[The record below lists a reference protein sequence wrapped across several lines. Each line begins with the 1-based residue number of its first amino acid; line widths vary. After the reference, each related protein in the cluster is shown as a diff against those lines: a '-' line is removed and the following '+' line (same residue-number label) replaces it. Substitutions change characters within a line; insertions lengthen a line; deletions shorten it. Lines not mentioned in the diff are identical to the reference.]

1 MALNGFIPVR
11 RLAAIA
17 VISGLL
23 VALVLFRYAQTMLAP
38 EINYAVS
45 SPIPE
50 RGAILDRNGKILAV
64 QSIVYNIAITRSA
77 IEDKPL
83 FAQLLSP
90 VTGIEESDL
99 LSRLQAGPG
108 DFIYLK
114 KKISESEKA
123 SIAEVITRSRLRG
136 VRLEPVQSRIY
147 PEKSLASQII
157 GFLGDDGYGLTG
169 VEYSFQDS
177 LAPGKTAAG
186 AAREGYSVELTLDSA
201 MQYELEKL
209 SRKTMDD
216 TKAEAMM
223 MLAVDAKSGEILSY
237 VSEPAADLMTYPES
251 SVSERKDRPALYR
264 YEPGS
269 VFKIFSIS
277 ALLDLGVVHDSD
289 RFVCDGAYTF
299 TTPAGEKIS
308 IGDLDAHGIVGP
320 RDVIRLSCNDG
331 TGQISERAD
340 SASFETKLRAFGFGE
355 KTGIEL
361 PGETAGYIAPRSA
374 WSLRSKPTIAI
385 GQEISVSA
393 LQMVEAATAIANKG
407 TRLKLTLLSRLLD
420 RNGSPI
426 YEHAPQSAGTPIT
439 PATAELMLS
448 YMRSTAESGT
458 GTRAAVGDVPIAVK
472 TGTAQM
478 VDKGAST
485 YSETDFVSSCL
496 GIFPADN
503 PRIILYTVIIKPVG
517 ETWGGRIA
525 APVVSEATN
534 IIIDR
539 LGLGRGGATSVSHSG
554 LVPIP
559 KNEPVK
565 LGTAMPD
572 LTGVPKRMLAPIIA
586 RTDLNVLISGDGYVK
601 SQNPPPGTPIQ
612 KGMTIELELE

>member
-1 MALNGFIPVR
+1 MALNDFVPPR

-17 VISGLL
+17 VLSAVL
-23 VALVLFRYAQTMLAP
+23 VGLVLFRYAQAMLSP
-38 EINYAVS
+38 GIDSAVTAA
-45 SPIPE
+45 IPE
-50 RGAILDRNGKILAV
+50 RGAILDRNGKILAI
-64 QSIVYNIAITRSA
+64 QSVVYNIAITRSA
-77 IEDKPL
+77 IPDKPL

-90 VTGIEESDL
+90 VTGIEEGDL
-99 LSRLQAGPG
+99 LSRLEAGPG
-108 DFIYLK
+108 DFFYLK
-114 KKISESEKA
+114 KKIGESEKA
-123 SIAEVITRSRLRG
+123 SIAEVVSRSRLRG

-147 PEKSLASQII
+147 PEKSLASHII

-177 LAPGKTAAG
+177 LAAGTTAAG
-186 AAREGYSVELTLDSA
+186 KPREGYSVELTLDSA

-209 SRKTMDD
+209 SRKTMEE

-223 MLAVDAKSGEILSY
+223 MLAVDAKSGEILAY

-251 SVSERKDRPALYR
+251 SDSERKDRPALYR
-264 YEPGS
+264 FEPGS
-269 VFKIFSIS
+269 VFKIFSVS
-277 ALLDLGVVHDSD
+277 ALLDLGAVRDSD

-299 TTPAGEKIS
+299 TTPGGEKIS
-308 IGDLDAHGIVGP
+308 IGDLDSHGTVGP

-331 TGQISERAD
+331 TGQIAERTDEAT
-340 SASFETKLRAFGFGE
+340 FERKLRAFGFGE
-355 KTGIEL
+355 KTGVEL
-361 PGETAGYIAPRSA
+361 PGETAGYLAPHAA

-420 RNGSPI
+420 RDGKPV
-426 YEHAPQSAGTPIT
+426 YAHAPQSAGNPVSS
-439 PATAELMLS
+439 ATAELMLS

-478 VDKGAST
+478 VDRGESK
-485 YSETDFVSSCL
+485 YSDTDFVSSCL

-539 LGLGRGGATSVSHSG
+539 LGLGRGDAPSVSHSG

-559 KNEPVK
+559 RTEPARIGSV
-565 LGTAMPD
+565 MPD
-572 LTGVPKRMLAPIIA
+572 LTGVPKRMLMPIVE
-586 RTDLNVLISGDGYVK
+586 RTDLNVLIKGDGYVVG
-601 SQNPPPGTPIQ
+601 QNPAPGTPIQ